1 MRVARLLALLAAV
14 AVVPSPA
21 RCASGDAVA
30 DRVLG
35 QPGFTTSD
43 APAPPTAS
51 SLFWP
56 QGIAIAP
63 DSGRLYVADGRNNR
77 VLSWPSAA
85 AFTNG
90 AAADLVLGQTSFAS
104 AIPNDGGIGAAT
116 LAAPVGVAVD
126 GDGNVYVADK
136 DNHRVLEYDAP
147 PTHDAIADR
156 VFGQSGSFTSATINL
171 GGRSA
176 ASLAMPFGVA
186 VDADGNLYVVDRDN
200 NRVLEYDRPLATDT
214 TADRVFGQPDFAS
227 GDAPVSP
234 GPATL
239 DTPFGVAVDRA
250 GNVYVTDGFANRV
263 LEYDRPLATDTVAD
277 RVLGQPDLTSGASG
291 VGPSAFDEPVGIAID
306 PAGNVYVS
314 DLVNNRVVG
323 FVMPFDTDGVADVVF
338 GQPDFQTATA
348 PGAVG
353 PTTLGSPT
361 FLAVDGAG
369 TLYVSDFDASR
380 VLAFDTP
387 LGGQPPLVTQVT
399 ATPNPAGVGQLV
411 TFGVASARPGGGPLA
426 VDWSFG
432 DGATG
437 AGAAT
442 SHAYAAAG
450 TFTAVATV
458 TDGAASTSAQVAVQV
473 NAPIVG
479 VGPDSDGDG
488 FSDAFEAAYG
498 TSPRDA
504 GSAPVVGRPTPRTLA
519 IGTLRIALDFAQP
532 GNDRVT
538 LVGTLAAP
546 GRLALS
552 GARLGVDVGGVTR
565 VFTLDA
571 SGKGRAS
578 GDVVSV
584 SARKRRAKLRLA
596 VSGGSFATDLA
607 ADGLTASVKKA
618 RVQIP
623 VSVVLDGAV
632 WQKTAAQTFRVKQ
645 GRLGRTR

>member
-200 NRVLEYDRPLATDT
+200 
-214 TADRVFGQPDFAS
+214 
-227 GDAPVSP
+227 
-234 GPATL
+234 
-239 DTPFGVAVDRA
+239 
-250 GNVYVTDGFANRV
+250 NRV